1 MHTPPHLTHTSID
14 GHLVAM
20 WEYCEKFI
28 YITVADINVMAWA
41 LCTPLPLLLMSG
53 KKKKLNNSKVN
64 KGNYLPLALI
74 TFAGVK
80 YAYMHIT

>member
-1 MHTPPHLTHTSID
+1 MKPAICVHIYINTHAHAPTHTSID
-14 GHLVAM
+14 GQLVAV

-53 KKKKLNNSKVN
+53 KKRN
-64 KGNYLPLALI
+64 
-74 TFAGVK
+74 
-80 YAYMHIT
+80 